1 MAQHHPMPPPAP
13 AGTQGSRW
21 HRGAQ
26 GGMQLGTAG
35 LWAGTRSCDQ
45 WEGTRK
51 IRPHKEVL
59 FLVHGD
65 GPGDRVSTV
74 GKASMGDCT
83 LFGCRG
89 SDLGTGAT
97 RDQLH
102 EQQDL
107 VIPHLF
113 QVSMLLRAGRER
125 LDLSRVSPSTPP
137 QTAKGAHAFQQPPTA
152 NSFSAS

>member
-1 MAQHHPMPPPAP
+1 
-13 AGTQGSRW
+13 
-21 HRGAQ
+21 
-26 GGMQLGTAG
+26 MQLGTAG

-51 IRPHKEVL
+51 IQPRKEVL
-59 FLVHGD
+59 FLVLGD
-65 GPGDRVSTV
+65 GPGDHVSTV

-83 LFGCRG
+83 LSGCRG
-89 SDLGTGAT
+89 SDLRTEAT

-113 QVSMLLRAGRER
+113 QVSLLFHAGRER
-125 LDLSRVSPSTPP
+125 LGLSLVRPSTPP
-137 QTAKGAHAFQQPPTA
+137 QTAKGVHAFQQPPTA